1 MCFNFHFP
9 SWIMML
15 SIFSCAYLPPV
26 YLLWWNIYSFA
37 HLKKLNCFLSF
48 ERSSNI
54 GGINPLSDI
63 VFKII
68 LSLFVVLRVIHRAE
82 VLTLMRSV
90 YWFVLL
96 WIMLHVLLNLK
107 LQKFSSRSFRI
118 LVFTF
123 RSMIHFELKFCMCC
137 EVYSEANFFFL
148 SNGYSIFP
156 TIFVEDCINSL
167 LNCLSTCVENQ

>member
-1 MCFNFHFP
+1 
-9 SWIMML
+9 ML
-15 SIFSCAYLPPV
+15 SIFSCAYFPPV

-63 VFKII
+63 VLKII

-90 YWFVLL
+90 YRFVLL
-96 WIMLHVLLNLK
+96 RIMLHVLLNLK

-123 RSMIHFELKFCMCC
+123 RSMIHFEWNFVCVVRYTMKLIFFSLKWIFNFPNNICWRLYKFSTQLPIHMCW
-137 EVYSEANFFFL
+137 
-148 SNGYSIFP
+148 
-156 TIFVEDCINSL
+156 
-167 LNCLSTCVENQ
+167 NQ